1 MLLLLLLESGLARAD
16 DTGGKK
22 NSGREAGRGDF
33 AILPSSCSRFRAD
46 LDGRER
52 FLFLSFSQEGSPRE
66 FFSLFYLVCTRLSVL
81 ALGSPRRSH
90 GSRARPATF
99 WTRVISSAIPCPSR
113 GNASAIRNI
122 SEQRRGERT
131 TLVRL
136 DSRHRMWL
144 SVALSMAG
152 RCRVQM
158 HRLFV
163 RMHNKNRCNSMLHQV
178 KYILLFVLS
187 YFMSWTLSVLMT
199 CALCS
204 RGKYDWVQWRI
215 SDEKLVGGNWDI
227 SENCEFTCI

>member
-1 MLLLLLLESGLARAD
+1 MLYYSNCYCAAAAAGERIGASGWQTRAEKKAGARRAAAISLFSLLVVV
-16 DTGGKK
+16 
-22 NSGREAGRGDF
+22 DF
-33 AILPSSCSRFRAD
+33 VRTWM
-46 LDGRER
+46 DGEG

-90 GSRARPATF
+90 GPRARPATS

-122 SEQRRGERT
+122 SEQRRGGRT
-131 TLVRL
+131 TPVRL

-152 RCRVQM
+152 WCRVQI
-158 HRLFV
+158 HRLLV
-163 RMHNKNRCNSMLHQV
+163 RMRNKNRCNSMLHQV

-187 YFMSWTLSVLMT
+187 YFMSWTYLSWW
-199 CALCS
+199 CALCVLEANMIECNEE
-204 RGKYDWVQWRI
+204 YRI
-215 SDEKLVGGNWDI
+215 RNSSVETEI
-227 SENCEFTCI
+227 